1 MNFHKEKD
9 FDGKNIR
16 KGISLYKRLSENYVG
31 LTAEK
36 TIKVVSCDT
45 GEEVFVSD
53 KLSNMC
59 GATYNEKTKKLLAYN
74 TSGYA
79 YLYQL
84 SDGKRLLPKIYLK
97 EPDVWPEQII
107 WEEDFCWYP
116 SYRKGIYRLN
126 TRTGEVELV
135 VKIKGE
141 NVTHIIQDK
150 NNMLVFTRPKTKN
163 IYEPREKV
171 IKYSYRIEKDG
182 ELKYQYRKQEE
193 DYCNICFI
201 IEDVDRRKIIVAT
214 SKEKRIEGD
223 TLLYCSDGHLLN
235 IPVNSRWKQ
244 GEWWYNR
251 ELQISVQDNRMI
263 YVDEHGYLCITELY
277 TEKIVKRERAGKYI
291 YDILYIPAKGVFIL
305 ADDGVYEVIGI

>member
-1 MNFHKEKD
+1 MKKISEREFHY
-9 FDGKNIR
+9 I
-16 KGISLYKRLSENYVG
+16 KRLSENYVG

-277 TEKIVKRERAGKYI
+277 TEKIVKRESN
-291 YDILYIPAKGVFIL
+291 LYRIKFSIPFTISSGNAKDAFL
-305 ADDGVYEVIGI
+305 

>member
-1 MNFHKEKD
+1 MKKISEREFHY
-9 FDGKNIR
+9 I
-16 KGISLYKRLSENYVG
+16 KRLSENYVG

-251 ELQISVQDNRMI
+251 ELQISIQDNRMI

>member
-1 MNFHKEKD
+1 MEKISEREFHY
-9 FDGKNIR
+9 I
-16 KGISLYKRLSENYVG
+16 KRLSENYVG

-107 WEEDFCWYP
+107 WEENFCWYP

>member
-1 MNFHKEKD
+1 MKKISEREFHY
-9 FDGKNIR
+9 I
-16 KGISLYKRLSENYVG
+16 KRLSENYVG

-201 IEDVDRRKIIVAT
+201 IEDADRRKIIVAT

>member
-1 MNFHKEKD
+1 MEKISEREFHY
-9 FDGKNIR
+9 I
-16 KGISLYKRLSENYVG
+16 KRLSENYVG

-36 TIKVVSCDT
+36 AIKVVSCDT

-171 IKYSYRIEKDG
+171 IRYSYRIEKDG

>member
-1 MNFHKEKD
+1 MKKISEREFHY
-9 FDGKNIR
+9 I
-16 KGISLYKRLSENYVG
+16 KRLSENYVG

-235 IPVNSRWKQ
+235 IPVNSRCKQ

>member
-1 MNFHKEKD
+1 MEKISEREFHY
-9 FDGKNIR
+9 I
-16 KGISLYKRLSENYVG
+16 KRLSENYVG

-97 EPDVWPEQII
+97 EPDVWSEQII

>member
-1 MNFHKEKD
+1 MKKISEREFHY
-9 FDGKNIR
+9 I
-16 KGISLYKRLSENYVG
+16 KRLSENYVG

-107 WEEDFCWYP
+107 WEEDFCWYT

>member
-1 MNFHKEKD
+1 MEKISEREFHY
-9 FDGKNIR
+9 I
-16 KGISLYKRLSENYVG
+16 KRLSENYVG

-45 GEEVFVSD
+45 GEEVFMSD

>member
-1 MNFHKEKD
+1 MKKISEREFHY
-9 FDGKNIR
+9 I
-16 KGISLYKRLSENYVG
+16 KRLSENYVG

-36 TIKVVSCDT
+36 TIKVVLCDT

>member
-1 MNFHKEKD
+1 MEKISEREFHY
-9 FDGKNIR
+9 I
-16 KGISLYKRLSENYVG
+16 KRLSENYVG

-53 KLSNMC
+53 KLLNMY

>member
-1 MNFHKEKD
+1 MEKISEREFHY
-9 FDGKNIR
+9 I
-16 KGISLYKRLSENYVG
+16 KRLSENYVG

-201 IEDVDRRKIIVAT
+201 IEDVDRRKIIVAP

>member
-1 MNFHKEKD
+1 MKKISEREFHY
-9 FDGKNIR
+9 I
-16 KGISLYKRLSENYVG
+16 KRLSENYVG

-150 NNMLVFTRPKTKN
+150 NNMLVFTKPKTKN

-223 TLLYCSDGHLLN
+223 TLLYCYDGHLLN

>member
-1 MNFHKEKD
+1 MKKISEREFHY
-9 FDGKNIR
+9 I
-16 KGISLYKRLSENYVG
+16 KRLSENYVG

-277 TEKIVKRERAGKYI
+277 TEKIVKRESACKYI
-291 YDILYIPAKGVFIL
+291 YDILYIPSKGVFIL

>member
-1 MNFHKEKD
+1 MKKISEREFHY
-9 FDGKNIR
+9 I
-16 KGISLYKRLSENYVG
+16 KRLSENYVG

-182 ELKYQYRKQEE
+182 ELKYQYKKQEE

>member
-1 MNFHKEKD
+1 MEKISEREFHY
-9 FDGKNIR
+9 I
-16 KGISLYKRLSENYVG
+16 KRLSENYVG

-97 EPDVWPEQII
+97 EPDVWTELII

>member
-1 MNFHKEKD
+1 MKKISEREFHY
-9 FDGKNIR
+9 I
-16 KGISLYKRLSENYVG
+16 KRLSENYVG

-201 IEDVDRRKIIVAT
+201 ILSYIVPM
-214 SKEKRIEGD
+214 D
-223 TLLYCSDGHLLN
+223 
-235 IPVNSRWKQ
+235 
-244 GEWWYNR
+244 
-251 ELQISVQDNRMI
+251 I
-263 YVDEHGYLCITELY
+263 Y
-277 TEKIVKRERAGKYI
+277 
-291 YDILYIPAKGVFIL
+291 
-305 ADDGVYEVIGI
+305 

>member
-1 MNFHKEKD
+1 MEKISEREFHY
-9 FDGKNIR
+9 I
-16 KGISLYKRLSENYVG
+16 KRLSENYVG

-150 NNMLVFTRPKTKN
+150 NNMLVFTRSKTKN

-171 IKYSYRIEKDG
+171 IRYSYRIEKDG

>member
-1 MNFHKEKD
+1 MEKISEREFHY
-9 FDGKNIR
+9 I
-16 KGISLYKRLSENYVG
+16 KRLSENYVG

-59 GATYNEKTKKLLAYN
+59 GATYNEKTKKLLVYN

-171 IKYSYRIEKDG
+171 IRYSYRIEKDG

-201 IEDVDRRKIIVAT
+201 IEGVDRRKIIVAT

-263 YVDEHGYLCITELY
+263 YVDEYGYLCITELY

>member
-1 MNFHKEKD
+1 MEKISEKEFHY
-9 FDGKNIR
+9 I
-16 KGISLYKRLSENYVG
+16 KRLSENYVG

-59 GATYNEKTKKLLAYN
+59 GTTYNEKTKKLLVYN

-171 IKYSYRIEKDG
+171 IRYSYRIEKDG

>member
-1 MNFHKEKD
+1 MEKISEREFHY
-9 FDGKNIR
+9 I
-16 KGISLYKRLSENYVG
+16 KRLSENYVG

-116 SYRKGIYRLN
+116 SYGKGIYRLN

>member
-1 MNFHKEKD
+1 MEKISEREFHY
-9 FDGKNIR
+9 I
-16 KGISLYKRLSENYVG
+16 KRLSENYVG

-84 SDGKRLLPKIYLK
+84 PDGKRLLPKIYLK

-182 ELKYQYRKQEE
+182 ELKYHYRKQEE
-193 DYCNICFI
+193 DYCKICFI

>member
-1 MNFHKEKD
+1 MEKISEREFHY
-9 FDGKNIR
+9 I
-16 KGISLYKRLSENYVG
+16 KRLSENYVG

-116 SYRKGIYRLN
+116 SYRKGKYRLN

-171 IKYSYRIEKDG
+171 IRYSYRIEKDG

>member
-1 MNFHKEKD
+1 MEKISEREFHY
-9 FDGKNIR
+9 I
-16 KGISLYKRLSENYVG
+16 KRLSENYVG

-53 KLSNMC
+53 KLSNMY

-182 ELKYQYRKQEE
+182 ELKYQFRKQEE

>member
-1 MNFHKEKD
+1 MKKISEREFHY
-9 FDGKNIR
+9 I
-16 KGISLYKRLSENYVG
+16 KRLSENYVG

-163 IYEPREKV
+163 IYEKKKKV

>member
-1 MNFHKEKD
+1 MKKISEREFHY
-9 FDGKNIR
+9 I
-16 KGISLYKRLSENYVG
+16 KRLSENYVG

-53 KLSNMC
+53 KLSNMY

-171 IKYSYRIEKDG
+171 IRYSYRIEKDG

-305 ADDGVYEVIGI
+305 ADDRVYEVIGI

>member
-1 MNFHKEKD
+1 MEKISEREFHY
-9 FDGKNIR
+9 I
-16 KGISLYKRLSENYVG
+16 KRLSENYVG

-53 KLSNMC
+53 KLSNMY

-214 SKEKRIEGD
+214 SKEKIIEGD

-305 ADDGVYEVIGI
+305 ADDRVYEVIGI

>member
-1 MNFHKEKD
+1 MEKISEREFHY
-9 FDGKNIR
+9 I
-16 KGISLYKRLSENYVG
+16 KRLSENYVG

-263 YVDEHGYLCITELY
+263 YVDEHGYLSITELY